1 MVRLMADKRVSEVF
15 NDGILTI
22 KTQTT
27 LRSATG
33 KKLGVTD
40 KELASVRF
48 RNMSIRESDITTMQ
62 ALDSRIAKKVK
73 SPMHPICRDFNNDKY
88 FALIGETQF
97 NVIYVDSDNYFAFW
111 YLEKVGEYSERTGEE
126 TSNESNDFHQEET

>member
-1 MVRLMADKRVSEVF
+1 MVMLMSNQRVTEVF

-27 LRSATG
+27 LRSDTG

-40 KELASVRF
+40 KKLASVRF

-73 SPMHPICRDFNNDKY
+73 SPMHPICRNFNNDKY
-88 FALIGETQF
+88 FAVIGETRF

-111 YLEKVGEYSERTGEE
+111 YLEKVGEYSERTGKE
-126 TSNESNDFHQEET
+126 TSDKSNSIN

>member
-1 MVRLMADKRVSEVF
+1 MLMSNQRVTEVF

-27 LRSATG
+27 LRSDTG
-33 KKLGVTD
+33 KKLGVTNE
-40 KELASVRF
+40 ELASVRF

-88 FALIGETQF
+88 FAVIGGIQF

-111 YLEKVGEYSERTGEE
+111 YLEKVGEYSERTGKE
-126 TSNESNDFHQEET
+126 TSNDSDNHDQKEA

>member
-1 MVRLMADKRVSEVF
+1 MVMLMSNQRVTEVF

-27 LRSATG
+27 LRSDTG

-40 KELASVRF
+40 EKLASVRF

-88 FALIGETQF
+88 FAVIGGTQF

-111 YLEKVGEYSERTGEE
+111 YLEKVGEYSERTGKE
-126 TSNESNDFHQEET
+126 TSNDSDNHDQKEA

>member
-1 MVRLMADKRVSEVF
+1 MKIMADRRVSEVF

-22 KTQTT
+22 MTQTT
-27 LRSATG
+27 LRSDTG

-73 SPMHPICRDFNNDKY
+73 SPMHPICRDFNSDKY
-88 FALIGETQF
+88 FAVISKTKY
-97 NVIYVDSDNYFAFW
+97 NVIYVDSDNFFAFW
-111 YLEKVGEYSERTGEE
+111 YLEKVGEYHERAGEE
-126 TSNESNDFHQEET
+126 TTDEPDDFNQKEA

>member
-1 MVRLMADKRVSEVF
+1 MANKRVAEVF

-27 LRSATG
+27 LRSDTG
-33 KKLGVTD
+33 KKLGVTNE
-40 KELASVRF
+40 ELASVRF

-62 ALDSRIAKKVK
+62 ALDSRIARKVK
-73 SPMHPICRDFNNDKY
+73 SPMHPICRDFSNDKY
-88 FALIGETQF
+88 FAVINGTQF

-111 YLEKVGEYSERTGEE
+111 YLEKVGEYSERTGKE
-126 TSNESNDFHQEET
+126 TSDKSNSIN

>member
-1 MVRLMADKRVSEVF
+1 MVMLMSNQRVTEVF

-27 LRSATG
+27 LRSDTG

-40 KELASVRF
+40 EKLASVRF

-88 FALIGETQF
+88 FAVIGGNQF

-111 YLEKVGEYSERTGEE
+111 YLEKVGEYSERTGKE
-126 TSNESNDFHQEET
+126 TSNDSDNHDQKEA

>member
-1 MVRLMADKRVSEVF
+1 MAEKRVSEVF

-27 LRSATG
+27 LRSDTG

-40 KELASVRF
+40 EELASVRF

-88 FALIGETQF
+88 FAIIGETKF

-111 YLEKVGEYSERTGEE
+111 YLEKVGEYSERTGEK
-126 TSNESNDFHQEET
+126 TSNESDNRDQKEA